1 MKKNKEICIVVANY
15 YPKISNNLI
24 NGASKMLRLNG
35 IKNLKIIKV
44 PGILEIPFV
53 ISKNISKFKAFIAL
67 GCVIKGETPHFEFIS
82 ISTINALTNLSVKHK
97 KPIGNGI
104 ITSLNKKQAIDRSS
118 IKRNKGKESAK
129 AILSLL
135 KI

>member
-1 MKKNKEICIVVANY
+1 MKVCVVIANY
-15 YPKISNNLI
+15 YPEISKDLILGAEKIL
-24 NGASKMLRLNG
+24 KKKG
-35 IKNLKIIKV
+35 IYKYKKIFV
-44 PGILEIPFV
+44 PGIFEIPFV
-53 ISKNISKFKAFIAL
+53 ISKNLNKYNVFIAL
-67 GCVIKGETPHFEFIS
+67 GCVIKGQTPHFNFIS
-82 ISTINALTNLSVKHK
+82 KTTIQAIMNISVKHK